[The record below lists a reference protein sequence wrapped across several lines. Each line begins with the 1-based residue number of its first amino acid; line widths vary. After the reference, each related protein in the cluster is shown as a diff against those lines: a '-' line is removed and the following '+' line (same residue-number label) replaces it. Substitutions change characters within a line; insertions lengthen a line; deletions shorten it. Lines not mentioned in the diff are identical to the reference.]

1 MDNFPLRLILLQK
14 SQTILRLCSRNIKS
28 CLICNLVEVFITE
41 TMKKEYKTRISEDVL
56 QFLLYLLQM
65 LDNIVVHVLTFNTI
79 VQLLNVA
86 FEVGVDALLNA
97 M

>member
-1 MDNFPLRLILLQK
+1 M
-14 SQTILRLCSRNIKS
+14 
-28 CLICNLVEVFITE
+28 VEVFITE

-86 FEVGVDALLNA
+86 FEVDVDALLNA

>member
-1 MDNFPLRLILLQK
+1 M
-14 SQTILRLCSRNIKS
+14 
-28 CLICNLVEVFITE
+28 VEVFITE
-41 TMKKEYKTRISEDVL
+41 TMKEEYKTRISEDVL

-86 FEVGVDALLNA
+86 FEVDVDALLNA

>member
-1 MDNFPLRLILLQK
+1 M
-14 SQTILRLCSRNIKS
+14 
-28 CLICNLVEVFITE
+28 VEVFITE

-65 LDNIVVHVLTFNTI
+65 LDNIVVHVLTINTI

>member
-1 MDNFPLRLILLQK
+1 M
-14 SQTILRLCSRNIKS
+14 
-28 CLICNLVEVFITE
+28 VEVFITE

>member
-1 MDNFPLRLILLQK
+1 
-14 SQTILRLCSRNIKS
+14 
-28 CLICNLVEVFITE
+28 
-41 TMKKEYKTRISEDVL
+41 
-56 QFLLYLLQM
+56 M